1 MGKVRTLLSSLC
13 LLFALASCQGKEA
26 QSVTVRQV
34 LGMLEENADQPYGC
48 HIVAELQSFRFDE
61 NSLSGWQASAEFYHG
76 KRWVSCLVADLAIN
90 LEPYQRL
97 MEKRMNGIVHRLDDE
112 QTEGELPYWECTT
125 FPKNSTALAGYDIYP
140 AGGWDLC
147 SQARGFLTDFPPDQI
162 SLVEEE
168 MHMSWEVIPAE
179 LKQHLYDR
187 FPMGGVQAHI
197 SEVSLASLSM
207 AVDVSAGVPLRFQYT
222 WSNGESLSLEY
233 QKFALLEQDY
243 QEKVDRLRSRMSAPF
258 EIGCFCDGKI
268 YEIEL
273 ELPDSK

>member
-1 MGKVRTLLSSLC
+1 MGKVKTLLSSLC
-13 LLFALASCQGKEA
+13 LLFALTSCQGKEA
-26 QSVTVRQV
+26 QAVTVRQV

-48 HIVAELQSFRFDE
+48 HIVAELQTLRFDE
-61 NSLSGWQASAEFYHG
+61 NSLSGYQASTEFYHE
-76 KRWVSCLVADLAIN
+76 KRWVSCMVSDFAIN
-90 LEPYQRL
+90 LEPFKRL
-97 MEKRMNGIVHRLDDE
+97 MEKRMNGIVHRLDDL
-112 QTEGELPYWECTT
+112 QPEGDLPYWECAV

-147 SQARGFLTDFPPDQI
+147 SQARGFLTDFPPDHI
-162 SLVEEE
+162 SLVGEE
-168 MHMSWEVIPAE
+168 MNMSWSAFPDEM
-179 LKQHLYDR
+179 KRNLYDG

-207 AVDVSAGVPLRFQYT
+207 TVDISAGVPSSFQYS
-222 WSNGESLSLEY
+222 WSNGESFSLEY
-233 QKFALLEQDY
+233 QNFALLEQDY
-243 QEKVDRLRSRMSAPF
+243 QEKVDHLRSRMSAPF